1 MAPTTAVL
9 ATALLLPIVATA
21 AVTAALFSTE
31 PNAAPTPKPTT
42 FPSALATKS
51 RPVGVFPVT
60 AESARVAGTAAAA
73 AMPACAN
80 VAAVVP
86 DKVALLAMTP
96 APKPNDPP
104 TIAPD
109 TAAPKASLL
118 VAASVKLLRSTTICL
133 PTDTAY

>member
-31 PNAAPTPKPTT
+31 PNAAPTPKPAT

-73 AMPACAN
+73 AMPDPTQGRPRHN
-80 VAAVVP
+80 YG
-86 DKVALLAMTP
+86 TP
-96 APKPNDPP
+96 NLSS
-104 TIAPD
+104 T
-109 TAAPKASLL
+109 
-118 VAASVKLLRSTTICL
+118 RSR
-133 PTDTAY
+133 Y